1 MKDANKYCE
10 TFSLIPP
17 PPPPLFPLSLFCFL
31 FHISEFCPSF
41 CPSFLVTSS
50 YSLSLSQPTL
60 LSLFQ
65 LLIQHQSLQKSNLS
79 NLSLAGPSTPC
90 CCLFVWSPTNEMC
103 DKATEGVLPGIKTDF
118 CTLKSEQIKNNRA
131 LFVVQ
136 RECFSPSSIF
146 PRSCTFSSQR
156 HSVNFHISHADPQ
169 PTSPTCATYLSTCH
183 SEEIW
188 FCVCLCM
195 YILYVRPSRVYGR
208 QWICA
213 DSTDTADKDMQYN
226 LFVYLSF
233 QFWVVCY

>member
-1 MKDANKYCE
+1 MSHSIYLHL
-10 TFSLIPP
+10 SLIPP
-17 PPPPLFPLSLFCFL
+17 PPLFFPSVFSVFFFIFLSFVLPSVLTSLSHHPTLSL
-31 FHISEFCPSF
+31 
-41 CPSFLVTSS
+41 
-50 YSLSLSQPTL
+50 SLALSQPTL

-146 PRSCTFSSQR
+146 PRSCTFSSQP
-156 HSVNFHISHADPQ
+156 V
-169 PTSPTCATYLSTCH
+169 TL
-183 SEEIW
+183 
-188 FCVCLCM
+188 
-195 YILYVRPSRVYGR
+195 
-208 QWICA
+208 
-213 DSTDTADKDMQYN
+213 
-226 LFVYLSF
+226 
-233 QFWVVCY
+233 